1 MFKLKKMLSV
11 FLVMAIIGASSTA
24 LASAATDENVG
35 VSEVPPTTYESEIV
49 PFGVSKPSKDWNLS
63 SQGRYNFS
71 GNSYGQDLYSNY
83 NLTGVNKVK
92 IYVKNNYSRTLT
104 VKLLKS
110 QTGIDWSVSTMKIDG
125 GEEATWTAS
134 GLDSSAKYILKFY
147 GPSDFSGWIEKA

>member
-1 MFKLKKMLSV
+1 MSKVKKILSV
-11 FLVMAIIGASSTA
+11 LLVMTIIGASSSVF
-24 LASAATDENVG
+24 ASAATNANIG
-35 VSEVPPTTYESEIV
+35 VSETPPIITESEIV
-49 PFGVSKPSKDWNLS
+49 PFGVSKPSKNWDLN

-83 NLTGVNKVK
+83 NLTGVEKAR
-92 IYVKNNYSRTLT
+92 IYVKNNRSTSLT

-110 QTGIDWSVSTMKIDG
+110 QTGIDWSVSTMKIAA

-134 GLDSSAKYILKFY
+134 NLDKSAKYILKFY

>member
-1 MFKLKKMLSV
+1 MKFKKLLSTLLAVAILSV
-11 FLVMAIIGASSTA
+11 SCVTM
-24 LASAATDENVG
+24 ASAATNENVG
-35 VSEVPPTTYESEIV
+35 VSEVPPITYESEIV
-49 PFGVSKPSKDWNLS
+49 PFGVSKPSKNWNLS

-92 IYVKNNYSRTLT
+92 IYVKNNYSGTLKI
-104 VKLLKS
+104 KLLKS
-110 QTGIDWSVSTMKIDG
+110 QTGIDWAVSKMEIDG
-125 GEEATWTAS
+125 GEEVTWTAS